1 MSLRFDENRFIN
13 PASANQRAAVA
24 VSACLAGERVR
35 YDGADKLLPALDRV
49 EHELNLIAV
58 CPEVGAGMTV
68 PRPPVHLVEQN
79 GFVRA
84 LGRDDR
90 TLDVTDLLQTFAH
103 QSLTHLVAQHALCGY
118 LWKSRSPSCG
128 FNSTPLFDIQRH
140 EVGQRSGIQATHFRQ
155 VLPWLSYA
163 EETDLHDE
171 VAIDSFVLRCR
182 LVSDIVHGGA
192 SLTRVYQ
199 HYRFLIERFAD
210 EVQRQL
216 RTYSEDGSAE
226 EFMTAL
232 QYQCGRIER
241 VELLRLF
248 SA

>member
-1 MSLRFDENRFIN
+1 MSRRFNENRFIN

-49 EHELNLIAV
+49 TLELNLIAM

-90 TLDVTDLLQTFAH
+90 TLDVTGLLQTFAQ
-103 QSLTHLVAQHALCGY
+103 QSLNQVVAQHALCGY

-128 FNSTPLFDIQRH
+128 FHSTPVFDMAGSRI
-140 EVGQRSGIQATHFRQ
+140 GQRSGIQAAHFQ
-155 VLPWLSYA
+155 QALPWLCYA

-182 LVSDIVHGGA
+182 LVSDVMHGGA
-192 SLTRVYQ
+192 SLAQVYQ
-199 HYRFLIERFAD
+199 HYRFLIERFA
-210 EVQRQL
+210 EEAQRQL
-216 RTYSEDGSAE
+216 AAHSEKGSRE
-226 EFMTAL
+226 NFMTAL
-232 QYQCGRIER
+232 QHQCGHIER
-241 VELLRLF
+241 EELLRLF